1 MTKKQWWMNL
11 IFIDAIIGGAACGY
25 FCHKYCIGGGWELV
39 MGGGLALLCMFIGM
53 VLAFMMAD
61 DRSRDKRMRAE
72 LEHQQRLQQ
81 VVMTERINCTK
92 IAVNIA
98 KAMTDRTANTIV
110 AKYVDGLSDEVKCK
124 SVLEGVNKIIAD
136 EMEPLSKALFDGLEA
151 KEEKK

>member
-11 IFIDAIIGGAACGY
+11 IFIDVIIGGAACGY